1 MALAFTG
8 TTAHCREG
16 YSNAEAV
23 LAHLDNVG
31 ELLAQALK
39 LAKLVRL
46 EVYAPAAD
54 IEKLKAPLAVLNPQF
69 FLLEEGFRRSG

>member
-1 MALAFTG
+1 
-8 TTAHCREG
+8 
-16 YSNAEAV
+16 
-23 LAHLDNVG
+23 LDNVG

-69 FLLEEGFRRSG
+69 FLLEEGFRRSGD